1 MMKFKESD
9 LLEKTIRKIYVF
21 KGRIVNVRNDD
32 AQLSNG
38 KIVSR
43 EVVEHRGGVGIL
55 PITAQGE
62 VLLVKQYRY
71 PYGEL
76 LLEIPAGKLEPG
88 ETPFETGARELRE
101 ETGMNAAR
109 YFDLGIDY
117 PSPGYCNE
125 KIHLYAADGLTE
137 IGQKLDEGEFLNVLS
152 VPLTEALT
160 MIYNGELKDS
170 KTVIALMKYHEM
182 QQLGKLQPIA
192 TETEAAE

>member
-9 LLEKTIRKIYVF
+9 LMEKTIRKIYVF

-71 PYGEL
+71 PYEEL

-88 ETPFETGARELRE
+88 ETPFETGVRELQE
-101 ETGMNAAR
+101 ETGMNATR

-125 KIHLYAADGLTE
+125 KIHLYAADGLIE
-137 IGQKLDEGEFLNVLS
+137 IGQHLDEGEFLNVLS

-160 MIYNGELKDS
+160 MVYNGELKDS
-170 KTVIALMKYHEM
+170 KTVIALLKYHEM
-182 QQLGKLQPIA
+182 KQLGKLQPIA
-192 TETEAAE
+192 TQTEAAE

>member
-1 MMKFKESD
+1 MMNFKESD

-21 KGRIVNVRNDD
+21 KGRIINVRNDD

-71 PYGEL
+71 PYEEL

-88 ETPFETGARELRE
+88 ETPFETGVRELQE

-137 IGQKLDEGEFLNVLS
+137 IGQRLDEGEFLNVLS

-182 QQLGKLQPIA
+182 QQLGKLQPMAI
-192 TETEAAE
+192 ETEAAE

>member
-1 MMKFKESD
+1 MMNFKESD

-71 PYGEL
+71 PYEEL

-88 ETPFETGARELRE
+88 ETPFETGVRELQE

-137 IGQKLDEGEFLNVLS
+137 IGQRLDEGEFLNVLS

-160 MIYNGELKDS
+160 MIYNGEMKDS

>member
-9 LLEKTIRKIYVF
+9 LMEKTIRKIYVF
-21 KGRIVNVRNDD
+21 KGRVVNVRNDD
-32 AQLSNG
+32 VQLSNG

-71 PYGEL
+71 PYEEL

-88 ETPFETGARELRE
+88 ETPFETGVRELQE
-101 ETGMNAAR
+101 ETGMNATR

-125 KIHLYAADGLTE
+125 KIHLYAADGLIE
-137 IGQKLDEGEFLNVLS
+137 IGQHLDEGEFLNVLS

-160 MIYNGELKDS
+160 MVYNGELKDS
-170 KTVIALMKYHEM
+170 KTVIALLKYHEM
-182 QQLGKLQPIA
+182 KQLGKLQPIA
-192 TETEAAE
+192 TQTEAAE

>member
-9 LLEKTIRKIYVF
+9 LMEKTIRKIYVF

-71 PYGEL
+71 PYEEL

-88 ETPFETGARELRE
+88 ETPFETGVRELQE
-101 ETGMNAAR
+101 ETGMNATR

-125 KIHLYAADGLTE
+125 KIHLYAADGLIE
-137 IGQKLDEGEFLNVLS
+137 IGQHLDEGEFLNVLS

-160 MIYNGELKDS
+160 MVYNGELKDS
-170 KTVIALMKYHEM
+170 KTVIALLKYHEM
-182 QQLGKLQPIA
+182 KQLGKLQPIA
-192 TETEAAE
+192 IQTEAAE

>member
-1 MMKFKESD
+1 MMNFKESD

-32 AQLSNG
+32 AQLPNG

-71 PYGEL
+71 PYEEL

-88 ETPFETGARELRE
+88 ETPFETGVRELQE

-137 IGQKLDEGEFLNVLS
+137 IGQRLDEGEFLNVLS

-182 QQLGKLQPIA
+182 QQLGKLQPMAI
-192 TETEAAE
+192 ETEAAE

>member
-71 PYGEL
+71 PYEEL

-88 ETPFETGARELRE
+88 ETPFETGVRELQE

-137 IGQKLDEGEFLNVLS
+137 IGQQLDEGEFLNVLS

-192 TETEAAE
+192 TQTEAAE

>member
-1 MMKFKESD
+1 MMNFKESD

-71 PYGEL
+71 PYEEL

-88 ETPFETGARELRE
+88 ETPFETGVRELQE

-137 IGQKLDEGEFLNVLS
+137 IGQRLDEGEFLNVLS

-182 QQLGKLQPIA
+182 QQLGKLQPMAI
-192 TETEAAE
+192 ETEAAE

>member
-9 LLEKTIRKIYVF
+9 LMEKTIRKIYVF

-71 PYGEL
+71 PYEEL

-88 ETPFETGARELRE
+88 ETPFETGVRELQE
-101 ETGMNAAR
+101 ETGMNATR

-125 KIHLYAADGLTE
+125 KIHLYAADGLIE
-137 IGQKLDEGEFLNVLS
+137 IGQHLDEGEFLNVLS

-160 MIYNGELKDS
+160 MVYNGELKDS

-182 QQLGKLQPIA
+182 KQLGKLQPIA
-192 TETEAAE
+192 TQTEAAE

>member
-43 EVVEHRGGVGIL
+43 EVVEHRGGVGVL

-71 PYGEL
+71 PYEEL

-88 ETPFETGARELRE
+88 ETPFETGVRELQE

-137 IGQKLDEGEFLNVLS
+137 IGQQLDEGEFLNVLS

>member
-21 KGRIVNVRNDD
+21 KGHIVNVRNDD

-71 PYGEL
+71 PYEEL

-88 ETPFETGARELRE
+88 ETPFETGVRELQE

-137 IGQKLDEGEFLNVLS
+137 IGQRLDEGEFLNVLS

-182 QQLGKLQPIA
+182 QQLGKLQPIVS
-192 TETEAAE
+192 ETEAAE

>member
-55 PITAQGE
+55 PITAQGG

-76 LLEIPAGKLEPG
+76 LLEIPAGKLELG
-88 ETPFETGARELRE
+88 ETPFETGVRELRE

>member
-71 PYGEL
+71 PYEEL

-88 ETPFETGARELRE
+88 ETPFETGVRELQE

-137 IGQKLDEGEFLNVLS
+137 IGQQLDEGEFLNVLS

>member
-1 MMKFKESD
+1 MMNFKESD

-71 PYGEL
+71 PYEEL

-88 ETPFETGARELRE
+88 ETPFETGVRELQE

-137 IGQKLDEGEFLNVLS
+137 IGQRLDEGEFLNVLS

-170 KTVIALMKYHEM
+170 RTVIALMKYHEM
-182 QQLGKLQPIA
+182 QQLGK
-192 TETEAAE
+192 

>member
-88 ETPFETGARELRE
+88 ETPFETGVRELRE

>member
-1 MMKFKESD
+1 MMKFKDSD

-71 PYGEL
+71 PYEEL

-88 ETPFETGARELRE
+88 ETPFETGVRELQE

-137 IGQKLDEGEFLNVLS
+137 IGQQLDEGEFLNVIS

-192 TETEAAE
+192 TKTEAAE

>member
-71 PYGEL
+71 PYEEL

-88 ETPFETGARELRE
+88 ETPFETGVRELQE

-137 IGQKLDEGEFLNVLS
+137 IGQRLDEGEFLNVLS

-182 QQLGKLQPIA
+182 QQLGKLQPMKL
-192 TETEAAE
+192 ETEAAE

>member
-1 MMKFKESD
+1 MMNFKESD

-71 PYGEL
+71 PYEEL

-88 ETPFETGARELRE
+88 ETPFETGVRELQE

-137 IGQKLDEGEFLNVLS
+137 IGQRLDEGEFLNVLS

>member
-76 LLEIPAGKLEPG
+76 LLEIPAGKLELG
-88 ETPFETGARELRE
+88 ETPFETGVRELRE

>member
-71 PYGEL
+71 PYEEL

-88 ETPFETGARELRE
+88 ETPFETGVRELQE

-137 IGQKLDEGEFLNVLS
+137 IGQRLDEGEFLNVLS

-182 QQLGKLQPIA
+182 QQLGKLQPIVS
-192 TETEAAE
+192 ETEAAE

>member
-9 LLEKTIRKIYVF
+9 LMEKTIRKIYVF
-21 KGRIVNVRNDD
+21 KGRVVNVRNDD
-32 AQLSNG
+32 VQLSNG

-71 PYGEL
+71 PYEEL

-88 ETPFETGARELRE
+88 ETPFETGVRELQE
-101 ETGMNAAR
+101 ETGMNATR

-125 KIHLYAADGLTE
+125 KIHLYAADGLIE
-137 IGQKLDEGEFLNVLS
+137 IGQHLDEGEFLNVLS

-160 MIYNGELKDS
+160 MVYNGELKDS
-170 KTVIALMKYHEM
+170 KTVIALLKYHEM
-182 QQLGKLQPIA
+182 KQLGKFQPIA
-192 TETEAAE
+192 TQTEAAE

>member
-1 MMKFKESD
+1 MMNFKESD

-71 PYGEL
+71 PYEEL

-88 ETPFETGARELRE
+88 ETPFETGVRELQE

-125 KIHLYAADGLTE
+125 KIHMYAADGLTE
-137 IGQKLDEGEFLNVLS
+137 IGQRLDEGEFLNVLS

-182 QQLGKLQPIA
+182 QQLGKLQPMAI
-192 TETEAAE
+192 ETEAAE

>member
-9 LLEKTIRKIYVF
+9 LMEKTIRKIYVF

-55 PITAQGE
+55 PITTQGE

-71 PYGEL
+71 PYEEL

-88 ETPFETGARELRE
+88 ETPFETGVRELQE
-101 ETGMNAAR
+101 ETGMNATR

-125 KIHLYAADGLTE
+125 KIHLYAADGLIE
-137 IGQKLDEGEFLNVLS
+137 IGQHLDEGEFLNVLS

-160 MIYNGELKDS
+160 MVYNGELKDS
-170 KTVIALMKYHEM
+170 KTVIALLKYHEM
-182 QQLGKLQPIA
+182 KQLGKLQPIA
-192 TETEAAE
+192 IQTEAAE